1 MLKAS
6 GQKRQERAR
15 MSLAG
20 SASHPAASVPPDRV
34 RLRQW
39 DTLLREIRVK
49 ITGNSEI
56 STAKA
61 A

>member
-1 MLKAS
+1 
-6 GQKRQERAR
+6 

-20 SASHPAASVPPDRV
+20 STSHPAASVPPDRV